1 MIKAL
6 VISVI
11 CINLTACINAAS
23 KPLEYREVVHDSH
36 TNRLEFGDNQNNIDV
51 TQGEKIIPLKH
62 PRFNLYFDT

>member
-11 CINLTACINAAS
+11 CINLTACINVAS

-36 TNRLEFGDNQNNIDV
+36 SNRLEFGDNQNNIDV

-62 PRFNLYFDT
+62 PRFKLYFDT